1 MMSVDQSSTV
11 SASPAERTELGVSV
25 LAFAALTVAMVAVS
39 PARLVYDETVFYP
52 NIALLMRVGLNAEFL
67 RALDQSPG
75 PLYQLFHLAWAGV
88 TGLEIR
94 SMRLLNLACIGLC
107 IPLLAGWASTMRL
120 GSSARWSIA
129 GSMLAIPPM
138 WVISGLA
145 LTEAPAMLC
154 LCASI
159 FLLLRALRR
168 SGGVVPALMAVLAGL
183 LLSLAIIGRTP
194 YLLVIPAAW
203 AFALEPGFKAW
214 RVLGV
219 FTVAALLLPVPMFL
233 AWGDLMPPPVSVIQ
247 SGLNPLFGLY
257 GFAYAGLF
265 VSLIAPGWLRWIP
278 RAAAAAALLAG
289 AGALANN
296 FSHWLTFLPL
306 QTVVERLL
314 PAAVVLRLGYT
325 FPAVLAAVG
334 LYYLL
339 LMLVQVW
346 DARENTMR
354 LFLLLGAMAIIATCA
369 KSAAQFS
376 SRYVVQAAPFLVF
389 VAADSSARGNG
400 RLWRLLLGT
409 ALGLASLLSYYR

>member
-1 MMSVDQSSTV
+1 
-11 SASPAERTELGVSV
+11 
-25 LAFAALTVAMVAVS
+25 
-39 PARLVYDETVFYP
+39 
-52 NIALLMRVGLNAEFL
+52 
-67 RALDQSPG
+67 
-75 PLYQLFHLAWAGV
+75 
-88 TGLEIR
+88 
-94 SMRLLNLACIGLC
+94 
-107 IPLLAGWASTMRL
+107 
-120 GSSARWSIA
+120 
-129 GSMLAIPPM
+129 MLAIPPM

-409 ALGLASLLSYYR
+409 VLGLASLLSYYR

>member
-1 MMSVDQSSTV
+1 MSVDQSSTV
-11 SASPAERTELGVSV
+11 SASPAERTELGLSV

-346 DARENTMR
+346 DARETPCGSFFYSAPWRSSQRARNQQRNFPQGMWCRQR
-354 LFLLLGAMAIIATCA
+354 LSLCSWPRIP
-369 KSAAQFS
+369 
-376 SRYVVQAAPFLVF
+376 R
-389 VAADSSARGNG
+389 RE
-400 RLWRLLLGT
+400 GT
-409 ALGLASLLSYYR
+409 AACGGCCWARYSD